1 VKGDNVSEVTY
12 EGGSLYFKGVQGN
25 DRIWVER
32 FDNGESPIN
41 YMEDSFDEWSVY
53 LTDEEGNKTQID
65 LYRKLIILDDNEDE
79 ALKVESAQ
87 ATHK

>member
-1 VKGDNVSEVTY
+1 MSEVTY
-12 EGGSLYFKGVQGN
+12 ASGSFYFKGVQGS

-41 YMEDSFDEWSVY
+41 YTEGSFDEWSVY

-65 LYRKLIILDDNEDE
+65 LYRKLIILDDNEDD
-79 ALKVESAQ
+79 ALEVKSAQ
-87 ATHK
+87 ATH